1 MLIMLNV
8 LTMLVLPINLT
19 IQIKLFSIFPEF
31 PACPSLRA
39 TVSALQAPFSSLHI
53 AHTNA
58 FLLCILVLES
68 ISVPDTIFL
77 LFFTWFHKLQQQAS
91 IFQPTR
97 NNPNSSTYFL
107 PPPHS
112 QDRPVF
118 WQRGHSGP
126 RLWPRRGQARPAS
139 SVFSPE
145 LELWTQL
152 LSPAALQQFSS
163 WLLNYLAPHWPAQ
176 FLAFADAVEQFLRI
190 LWIRLFA
197 VSPETPITL
206 PGLWAYLISL
216 KRKEDQMRAEQF
228 SLGDLGKKEGVDTV
242 TQNRRT
248 IGSYWYR

>member
-126 RLWPRRGQARPAS
+126 RLWPSQARRGQRPVS
-139 SVFSPE
+139 SPQNLNCEPSC
-145 LELWTQL
+145 
-152 LSPAALQQFSS
+152 LSLQQFSS
-163 WLLNYLAPHWPAQ
+163 WLLNYLAAHWPAQ